1 MDTLP
6 GPRETIVSTAHGNAA
21 LSDAAHPVTI
31 AHHSQGAVLTPPS
44 PPRSSSSS
52 SVYPESSMVAS
63 VVGKVH
69 FPLPTLRAPEEET
82 PRGSLAAGYAIVSTA
97 LEVAVAPYPH
107 QDGQLALHVGS
118 KITRAEVFAGR
129 ELLWSSYKGGDDD
142 DLDSQPREDHFQQQ
156 QQQGPLPAG
165 RDFRLHIE
173 SVIYCDESNGG
184 WFNEN
189 TRGLGVTLTVQF
201 YGERPGLIVS
211 SVALV
216 QMMGSRKLRS

>member
-6 GPRETIVSTAHGNAA
+6 GPSETIVSTAHGIAA

-52 SVYPESSMVAS
+52 ASPESSMAAS

-82 PRGSLAAGYAIVSTA
+82 SHGSLTAGYAIVSTA

-107 QDGQLALHVGS
+107 RDGQLALQVGS

-129 ELLWSSYKGGDDD
+129 ELLWSSHKGGDDD
-142 DLDSQPREDHFQQQ
+142 DDDSLTHEDQVQQQ
-156 QQQGPLPAG
+156 QQQEPLPAG
-165 RDFRLHIE
+165 QDFRLHIE
-173 SVIYCDESNGG
+173 SVIYGDESNGAR
-184 WFNEN
+184 FNEN
-189 TRGLGVTLTVQF
+189 PRGLGVTLTVQF
-201 YGERPGLIVS
+201 SGERPGLMVS